1 MGIQLNCF
9 LKYRFA
15 AVPCFLLLGISCGDR
30 SHKGKND
37 ATENSDPLVN
47 LPKSDGFNRAV
58 ARLAPEQY
66 TQLLERAF
74 GVKIG
79 FSDSQGTYYDLIT
92 TSFAIPLGGVDFIS
106 HVLQRDPLTKV
117 QTVLVA
123 RSISWVAAQIYIWQQ
138 LPPPKLHISEQNRAA
153 LLDVPNGTA
162 PEKWNAHLDDVY
174 LRLFSRYPL
183 EEERALIRKS
193 FDEINR
199 IEKGNY
205 YAAWLFVVYGLFSTM
220 EAWHVWR

>member
-1 MGIQLNCF
+1 M
-9 LKYRFA
+9 
-15 AVPCFLLLGISCGDR
+15 LGFSCGDR
-30 SHKGKND
+30 SEKGKDD
-37 ATENSDPLVN
+37 AAEKSESPLNSL
-47 LPKSDGFNRAV
+47 KSDGLNRAV

-66 TQLLERAF
+66 SQLLERAF
-74 GVKIG
+74 GIKIG

-92 TSFAIPLGGVDFIS
+92 TSFAIPLGGVDFLS

-138 LPPPKLHISEQNRAA
+138 LPLPKLHISEQNLAA
-153 LLDVPNGTA
+153 LLALPNTNEL
-162 PEKWNAHLDDVY
+162 EKWNAHLDDVY

-183 EEERALIRKS
+183 EEERALVRKS

-205 YAAWLFVVYGLFSTM
+205 YAAWLFVVYSLFSTT